1 MPARFSPKKIAVL
14 TAEVLLI
21 LLLSWCAWRNKWGSL
36 PCLMYLAG
44 VSALISSFADTW
56 TDQPSLLQLTG
67 AQIYARAREG
77 KLRRSRISRAFGI
90 LTLFLLAVLLY
101 RLLLNALR

>member
-1 MPARFSPKKIAVL
+1 MSPRFATKKIAVL
-14 TAEVLLI
+14 TAEVLLM
-21 LLLSWCAWRNKWGSL
+21 LLLCWSAWRNRWGSL
-36 PCLMYLAG
+36 PCLMYLTG

-67 AQIYARAREG
+67 AQIYTRAREG

-101 RLLLNALR
+101 RLAMAALR